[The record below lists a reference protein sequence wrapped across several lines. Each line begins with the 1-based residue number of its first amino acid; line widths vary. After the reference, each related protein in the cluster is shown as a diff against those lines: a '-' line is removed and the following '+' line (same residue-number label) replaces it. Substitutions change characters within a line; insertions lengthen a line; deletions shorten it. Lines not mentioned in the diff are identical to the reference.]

1 MSADTRDRAHVHAYG
16 QDAPA
21 AAGIIHLGGTS
32 CFVTDNTELIFI
44 QKGLK
49 LLLPRLAKVIS
60 NLSQFALKYKDMPTL
75 AYTHYQAAQPHTV
88 GKRAAQW
95 TQDLLLDLRNL
106 TRALED
112 LEFRGTPYDGPGG
125 ILHTLRARPATNTTN
140 RRHGYD
146 WNPGILHGDL
156 PRGRRQ
162 D

>member
-1 MSADTRDRAHVHAYG
+1 MSDLEAFFSCWGSRKSSVCKASTSQTEISADTRDRAHVHAYG

-21 AAGIIHLGGTS
+21 AAGIIHLGATS
-32 CFVTDNTELIFI
+32 CFVTDNAELIFI
-44 QKGLK
+44 QKGLQ

-112 LEFRGTPYDGPGG
+112 LEFRGAP
-125 ILHTLRARPATNTTN
+125 
-140 RRHGYD
+140 
-146 WNPGILHGDL
+146 
-156 PRGRRQ
+156 
-162 D
+162 

>member
-1 MSADTRDRAHVHAYG
+1 MGA
-16 QDAPA
+16 
-21 AAGIIHLGGTS
+21 TS
-32 CFVTDNTELIFI
+32 CFVTDNAELIFI

-95 TQDLLLDLRNL
+95 AQDLLLDLRNL

-112 LEFRGTPYDGPGG
+112 LEFRGTSQGRADG
-125 ILHTLRARPATNTTN
+125 IRLHIRRTSAADTMN
-140 RRHGYD
+140 RSHGHD
-146 WNPGILHGDL
+146 RNAGVLHGDFQ
-156 PRGRRQ
+156 R
-162 D
+162 

>member
-1 MSADTRDRAHVHAYG
+1 MF
-16 QDAPA
+16 
-21 AAGIIHLGGTS
+21 L
-32 CFVTDNTELIFI
+32 TDNAELIFI

-112 LEFRGTPYDGPGG
+112 LEFRGMPLGQP
-125 ILHTLRARPATNTTN
+125 
-140 RRHGYD
+140 RRHLASLA
-146 WNPGILHGDL
+146 WPSN
-156 PRGRRQ
+156 
-162 D
+162 

>member
-1 MSADTRDRAHVHAYG
+1 MSNLEAFLHCEIFRKSSVFKSSNSHIENSADTRDRAHVHAYG

-21 AAGIIHLGGTS
+21 AAGIIHLGATS
-32 CFVTDNTELIFI
+32 CFVTDNAELIFI

-106 TRALED
+106 ARALED
-112 LEFRGTPYDGPGG
+112 LEFRGMP
-125 ILHTLRARPATNTTN
+125 
-140 RRHGYD
+140 
-146 WNPGILHGDL
+146 
-156 PRGRRQ
+156 
-162 D
+162 

>member
-1 MSADTRDRAHVHAYG
+1 MVS
-16 QDAPA
+16 
-21 AAGIIHLGGTS
+21 
-32 CFVTDNTELIFI
+32 FVTPREVKLCCPDRQGSRPCLWARCARSRWHHPSGRHKLFHAELIFI

-112 LEFRGTPYDGPGG
+112 LEFRSMPCNSLGG
-125 ILHTLRARPATNTTN
+125 VLPFFYRPPASN
-140 RRHGYD
+140 
-146 WNPGILHGDL
+146 
-156 PRGRRQ
+156 
-162 D
+162 

>member
-1 MSADTRDRAHVHAYG
+1 MSDSEACLPCGISRNSSVYRANNSQTEYSTDTRDRAHVHAYG

-21 AAGIIHLGGTS
+21 AAGIIHLGATS
-32 CFVTDNTELIFI
+32 CFVTDNAELIFI

-49 LLLPRLAKVIS
+49 LLLPRLAKVIF

-112 LEFRGTPYDGPGG
+112 LEFRGTP
-125 ILHTLRARPATNTTN
+125 
-140 RRHGYD
+140 
-146 WNPGILHGDL
+146 
-156 PRGRRQ
+156 
-162 D
+162 